1 MILGYGVDIVE
12 TDRIKR
18 LALQW
23 GDSFLKRI
31 FTEKELSYS
40 KKKKFSHQ
48 HLAARYAAKE
58 AVLKA
63 FGDRKNK
70 LINWKDIEVKN
81 VTSGRPVIDLK
92 RSAKKLKN
100 KLGIDDIILSISHTK
115 DYAVA
120 GAILLKGKGK

>member
-1 MILGYGVDIVE
+1 MICGYGVDIVE
-12 TDRIKR
+12 INRIKR
-18 LALQW
+18 LSKEW

-31 FTEKELSYS
+31 FTEKELDYS

-63 FGDRKNK
+63 FGDRKSK

-81 VTSGRPVIDLK
+81 LWSGRPTIDLK
-92 RSAKKLKN
+92 NSAKKLKN
-100 KLGIDDIILSISHTK
+100 RLYQK
-115 DYAVA
+115 
-120 GAILLKGKGK
+120 KG